1 MYEYVLSGFNS
12 RFYFC
17 MYQDILKGAIK
28 HIQHTFWVL
37 IRINHFLSSIS
48 SVTCI
53 FSFSLNNS
61 ANADMLGSKISKS
74 RSIESS
80 FSAKAN
86 RCLTETQ
93 LAYQQIFLSEVVTT
107 MYCCV
112 YLQSLRNISFSCQS
126 ISKTKAETK
135 NIIATLILNS

>member
-126 ISKTKAETK
+126 ISKTKAET
-135 NIIATLILNS
+135 